1 MIDLHL
7 HLDGSLRPETAWE
20 LFYDK
25 GIFDSLENVRKSF
38 SVSDECTDLNEYL
51 KCFDYPLMLLQKE
64 DNIVKGGKRT
74 GRGFSQR
81 RN

>member
-51 KCFDYPLMLLQKE
+51 KCLIILLCFYKKK
-64 DNIVKGGKRT
+64 IIL
-74 GRGFSQR
+74 
-81 RN
+81 